1 MFANIHDT
9 DSAARNAPGETAA
22 LRFLV
27 AESEPPAA
35 RAKRRESVGR
45 SSGETFLARLDGL
58 APGAACDRVKPAD
71 CGSDL
76 PDIRGIAE
84 YDAVFL
90 TGSPLHLYD
99 ETPETQRQIAFM
111 RDVFRSGTP
120 SFGSCAGLQVAVVA
134 AGGTVRAMGERRE
147 AGFARRIFRQD
158 AGRSHPLFAGRPPV
172 FDAPA
177 IHTDEVETLPEG
189 ATLLASNTVTHV
201 QAAEIRHDG
210 GTFWGV
216 QYHPE
221 ISLREVAAA
230 LRRQADDLIEH
241 DLARDEADVE
251 SHAALIDRLHD
262 ASMRRDLA
270 WRLGLD
276 EQVTDEAQRMT
287 ELRNFITHLVLPTR
301 SARGRR

>member
-1 MFANIHDT
+1 LFTDIDDT
-9 DSAARNAPGETAA
+9 GSVADGVAVEAPT

-35 RAKRRESVGR
+35 REKRRKSVGR
-45 SSGETFLARLDGL
+45 SSGETFLARLDAL
-58 APGAACDRVKPAD
+58 APRAACDRIKPAD
-71 CGSDL
+71 LDSDL
-76 PDIRGIAE
+76 PDIDRIAE

-99 ETPETQRQIAFM
+99 NTPETRRQIAFM
-111 RDVFRSGTP
+111 RTVFRSGTP
-120 SFGSCAGLQVAVVA
+120 SFGSCAGLQVAIVA
-134 AGGTVRAMGERRE
+134 AGGTVRAMGARRE
-147 AGFARRIFRQD
+147 AGFARRIFRQE
-158 AGRSHPLFAGRPPV
+158 AGRNHPLLAGRPPV

-177 IHTDEVETLPEG
+177 IHTDEVETLPDG
-189 ATLLASNTVTHV
+189 ATLLASNSVTHV

-210 GTFWGV
+210 GIFWGV

-241 DLARDEADVE
+241 DLAPDEAAVE
-251 SHAALIDRLHD
+251 SHAALVDALHD
-262 ASMRRDLA
+262 APGRRDLA

-276 EQVTDEAQRMT
+276 EQVTDEALRMS
-287 ELRNFITHLVLPTR
+287 ELRNFIAHLVLPTR
-301 SARGRR
+301 SARGRG